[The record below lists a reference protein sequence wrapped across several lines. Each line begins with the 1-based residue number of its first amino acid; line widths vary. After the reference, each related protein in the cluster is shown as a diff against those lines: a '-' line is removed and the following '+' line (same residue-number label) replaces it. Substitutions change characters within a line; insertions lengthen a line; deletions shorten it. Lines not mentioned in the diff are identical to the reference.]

1 MAVQNITFDDK
12 SFLNQ
17 NSGIADVN
25 KVNDTD
31 MNEIKSVVNN
41 NANETDNNQ
50 TIIYNYFNLSTNETI
65 TSGTITG
72 GGSLSSVNVAIDSNA
87 NGSLAKIYGQIDV
100 ATSGHSGNVT
110 IQTSLRPTTQMIVN
124 GAIYRSISTGGY
136 VRNNAI
142 ISFTL
147 NTNGEI
153 IIPYVYTVGSS
164 DTCRLSLI
172 SCLTFIKN
180 IGD

>member
-1 MAVQNITFDDK
+1 MAVQTITYDDK
-12 SFLNQ
+12 QYLNQ
-17 NSGIADVN
+17 NSSIADVN
-25 KVNDTD
+25 KCNDTD
-31 MNEIKSVVNN
+31 LNEIKSVVNN
-41 NANETDNNQ
+41 NADELTSLEGQ
-50 TIIYNYFNLSTNETI
+50 FNLSNSETI

-72 GGSLSSVNVAIDSNA
+72 GGSLSSVNVTIDSNSD
-87 NGSLAKIYGQIDV
+87 GSLSKIYGQIDV

-110 IQTSLRPTTQMIVN
+110 IQTSLSPTTQMIVN
-124 GAIYRSISTGGY
+124 GAIYRSISSGGY

-147 NTNGEI
+147 NTDGEI
-153 IIPYVYTVGSS
+153 IIPYVYTIGSS